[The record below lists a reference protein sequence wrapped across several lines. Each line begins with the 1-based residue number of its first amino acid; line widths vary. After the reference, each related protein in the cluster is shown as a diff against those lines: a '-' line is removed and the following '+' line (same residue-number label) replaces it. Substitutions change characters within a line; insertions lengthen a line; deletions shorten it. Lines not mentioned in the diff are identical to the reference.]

1 MKRSWITWPIVGG
14 VILLLTL
21 FAAIQYR
28 WQVQASNAEREIMQK
43 RVEADTRQFAEDF
56 NHEIQA
62 AYFNFQIES
71 DGWENSDWSEF
82 NERYDYWRSKT
93 EFPELIRDIYFVRSG
108 ADESM
113 RYDRERRAFVDAEMP
128 PVFAELKKQAEDDKN
143 FKPIDQERFA
153 LTMPVHETGH
163 RNVQIRIK
171 PDFKQEDPKM
181 EMPRRFGHLIILL
194 DKDVVVSKILPQL
207 VAKHFP
213 NGEFD
218 VEIRNKNGDSIFRS
232 ASEVAVADASE
243 TLLTISPD
251 NLFFFSNQ
259 NILPRSGRGE
269 RHSSMMIDQHVESRT
284 FSQVETNSNSNSDS
298 NSTKTFTFE
307 LNTEGPKKRTAVF
320 TGISDGSD
328 SWQLGVEHVSG
339 SVKAFVRSEQNR
351 KLLTGLSIYLL
362 VIGAIIAIAFSA
374 MRSQKYAQ
382 RQIDFVSSVSHEFRT
397 PLAVI
402 YSAGENLADGVTNE
416 RGQVEKYGS
425 LIKNEGRKLSAMVE
439 QILEFAGARSGNRRY
454 KFAGTNV
461 NELVEHALFENEPSL
476 TADGFEVQR
485 DLGMGIPPIAVDTEA
500 LLTAVQ
506 NLIQNAAKYSNGD
519 RRINIATYM
528 QNGHVAIEVADHG
541 IGISPADMGKI
552 FEPFYRAKDV
562 VDAQIHGNGLGLSL
576 VKQIAEAHGGTV
588 SAVSEKGAGSRF
600 TIKLPVQ

>member
-1 MKRSWITWPIVGG
+1 MKRSWITWPIVGS

-56 NHEIQA
+56 NREIQA

-71 DGWENSDWSEF
+71 DGWESSDWSEF

-93 EFPELIRDIYFVRSG
+93 EFPELIRDIYFVKSG
-108 ADESM
+108 PEESL
-113 RYDRERRAFVDAEMP
+113 RYDRERRAFINVEMP
-128 PVFAELKKQAEDDKN
+128 TEVAELKKQAEDDKN
-143 FKPIDQERFA
+143 VKPIDQERFA

-163 RNVQIRIK
+163 RTVQIRIK
-171 PDFKQEDPKM
+171 RDFKQEEPKM
-181 EMPRRFGHLIILL
+181 EIPKRFGHLIILL
-194 DKDVVVSKILPQL
+194 DKDVAASKILPQL

-213 NGEFD
+213 NGEFN

-232 ASEVAVADASE
+232 ASEVAVVDASE
-243 TLLTISPD
+243 TLLTVSPD
-251 NLFFFSNQ
+251 NMIFFSNQ
-259 NILPRSGRGE
+259 NVLPRTGPAE
-269 RHSSMMIDQHVESRT
+269 RHSGMMINQHVESRT
-284 FSQVETNSNSNSDS
+284 FSQVETNSNS

-320 TGISDGSD
+320 TGISDGND

-339 SVKAFVRSEQNR
+339 SVNAFVRSEQNR

-362 VIGAIIAIAFSA
+362 VIGAIIAIAYSA
-374 MRSQKYAQ
+374 MRSQKFAQ

-402 YSAGENLADGVTNE
+402 YSASENLADGVANDKS
-416 RGQVEKYGS
+416 QVEKYGS
-425 LIKNEGRKLSAMVE
+425 LIKSEGRKLSAMVE

-454 KFAGTNV
+454 KFARTDV
-461 NELVEHALFENEPSL
+461 NELVESALVDNGPS
-476 TADGFEVQR
+476 TADGFEVHR
-485 DLGMGIPPIAVDTEA
+485 DLGMSIPAIAADTEA
-500 LLTAVQ
+500 LSTAVQ

-519 RRINIATYM
+519 RRINIATYV

-541 IGISPADMGKI
+541 IGISPADLGKI

>member
-56 NHEIQA
+56 NREIQA
-62 AYFNFQIES
+62 AYFNFQTGS

-93 EFPELIRDIYFVRSG
+93 EFPELIREIYFVRSG
-108 ADESM
+108 AEESM
-113 RYDRERRAFVDAEMP
+113 RYDRDRRAFVNVEMP
-128 PVFAELKKQAEDDKN
+128 PEVAELKKQAEDDKN
-143 FKPIDQERFA
+143 FKPVDQERFV

-163 RNVQIRIK
+163 RNVQMRIK
-171 PDFKQEDPKM
+171 PDFKQDEPKM
-181 EMPRRFGHLIILL
+181 EMPKRFGHLIILL

-213 NGEFD
+213 GGEFH
-218 VEIRNKNGDSIFRS
+218 VEVRNKSGDSIFRS
-232 ASEVAVADASE
+232 ASEVAAADASE
-243 TLLTISPD
+243 TLLTVSPD
-251 NLFFFSNQ
+251 NMIFFSNQ
-259 NILPRSGRGE
+259 NILPRTGPAE

-284 FSQVETNSNSNSDS
+284 FSQVETSSNSNSNT
-298 NSTKTFTFE
+298 TKTFTFE
-307 LNTEGPKKRTAVF
+307 LNTEGPKKRTAIF
-320 TGISDGSD
+320 TGISDGND
-328 SWQLGVEHVSG
+328 SWQLGVEHASG
-339 SVKAFVRSEQNR
+339 SVDAFVRGEQNR

-362 VIGAIIAIAFSA
+362 VIGAIVAIAFSA

-402 YSAGENLADGVTNE
+402 YSAGENLADGVTKDRIRVE
-416 RGQVEKYGS
+416 RYGA

-454 KFAGTNV
+454 KFAGTDV
-461 NELVEHALFENEPSL
+461 NELVERAVADNEPNL
-476 TADGFEVQR
+476 TADGFEVYR
-485 DLGMGIPPIAVDTEA
+485 DFGISIPAIAADKDA
-500 LLTAVQ
+500 LSTAVQ

-519 RRINIATYM
+519 RRINIATYV

-541 IGISPADMGKI
+541 IGISPADLGKI

-576 VKQIAEAHGGTV
+576 VKQIAQAHGGTV
-588 SAVSEKGAGSRF
+588 SAVSEKGGGSRF
-600 TIKLPVQ
+600 TIKLPMQ